1 MAYSELIL
9 LFIYNLRIL
18 HTVEGLVSRSYCN
31 CINYLNSRVVA
42 GRWGSSSLWELDLEQ
57 EEVEEE

>member
-42 GRWGSSSLWELDLEQ
+42 GR
-57 EEVEEE
+57 